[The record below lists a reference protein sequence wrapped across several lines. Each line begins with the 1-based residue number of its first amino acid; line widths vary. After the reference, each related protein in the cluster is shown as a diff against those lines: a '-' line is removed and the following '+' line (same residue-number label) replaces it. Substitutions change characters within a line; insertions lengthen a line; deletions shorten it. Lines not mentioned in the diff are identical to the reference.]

1 MKDLIRTKSDLM
13 VGTDWTRPRLLD
25 FTNLTQEDIAHIRS
39 GTISLFYDND
49 GYPRYVWDPQVNR
62 FVYLG

>member
-1 MKDLIRTKSDLM
+1 MEDLIRTKSDLM
-13 VGTDWTRPRLLD
+13 VGTDWTRPHLLD
-25 FTNLTQEDIAHIRS
+25 FGLSREERDAVQS
-39 GTISLFYDND
+39 GKISLFYDND